1 MEAVVKAIEVTLTVE
16 VHNSRLIELPRLR
29 LVDDDVF
36 NWHDF
41 FKKLLEIFTGD
52 L

>member
-1 MEAVVKAIEVTLTVE
+1 MEAVVKIIVIALAVE
-16 VHNSRLIELPRLR
+16 VHNSRLIEFPRIR

-41 FKKLLEIFTGD
+41 FKKLLEIFASD